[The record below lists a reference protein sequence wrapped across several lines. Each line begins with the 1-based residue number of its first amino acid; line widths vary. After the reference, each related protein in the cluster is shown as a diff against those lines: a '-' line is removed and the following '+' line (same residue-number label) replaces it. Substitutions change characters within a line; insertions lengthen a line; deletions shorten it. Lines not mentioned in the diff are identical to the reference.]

1 MRDPAI
7 SYFAITDNRA
17 RHVPFGIRQA
27 DRLSHLYVIG
37 KTGTGK
43 STLLETL
50 LTQDIAAGRGC
61 CLIDPHGDLAERVI
75 ARVPEHRQADLS
87 YVNIADPDQP
97 YRYNPLTFVPA
108 DKRSLVASGM
118 LEVFQKMWPLAWGQR
133 MEHILRHTLLAL
145 LEHPDTTLADIA
157 RLYNDKAFR
166 ARIVAGI
173 RNEQVRTFWKKEFPY
188 YNPRYRAEAL
198 APIQNKVGALLADP
212 RLFRFL
218 TEPDNR
224 LRLRRVMD
232 EGRIL
237 IINLSKGQ
245 IGEDSAKMLG
255 GLLVTALGLAAF
267 SRADTPPPERRPFYA
282 YVDEF
287 QSFTTLSVAN
297 MTAELRKYGV
307 GLILAHQYLH
317 QLEPDVRHAVIG
329 NAGTLIAFRLGAED
343 AALIAH
349 ELAPRITNEDL
360 LLLANHQVYVKLMI
374 GGAPSLPVSGITL
387 RPEQVTGRYGQA
399 ATWNPISAAGESR

>member
-1 MRDPAI
+1 MPRKPDPADI
-7 SYFAITDNRA
+7 SYFAITNTRA
-17 RHVPFGIRQA
+17 RYIPFGIKQA
-27 DRLSHLYVIG
+27 DRLHHMYVIG
-37 KTGTGK
+37 KTGAGK

-50 LTQDIAAGRGC
+50 LVQDIEAGRGC

-75 ARVPEHRQADLS
+75 ARIPESRRADLT

-97 YRYNPLTFVPA
+97 WRYNPLTFVPA

-118 LEVFQKMWPLAWGQR
+118 LEVFQKMWPAAWGQR
-133 MEHILRHTLLAL
+133 MEHILRNTLLAL
-145 LEHPDTTLADIA
+145 LEHPETTLADVS

-173 RNEQVRTFWKKEFPY
+173 KNDQVHAFWKKEFPQ
-188 YNPRYRAEAL
+188 YNPRYLAEAL

-218 TEPDNR
+218 TDPDNR

-232 EGRIL
+232 ERRIL
-237 IINLSKGQ
+237 VINMAKGV
-245 IGEDSAKMLG
+245 IGEDSAKLLG

-267 SRADTPPPERRPFYA
+267 SRADTPPAERRPFFL

-297 MTAELRKYGV
+297 MIAELRKYGV
-307 GLILAHQYLH
+307 GLVLAHQYLH

-329 NAGTLIAFRLGAED
+329 NAGTLITFRLGAED
-343 AALIAH
+343 AALIAQ
-349 ELAPRITNEDL
+349 ELAPRFTNEDL
-360 LLLANHQVYVKLMI
+360 LLLGNHYIYVKLMI
-374 GGAPSLPVSGITL
+374 DGSPSMPFSAITL
-387 RPEQVTGRYGQA
+387 PPDHTLRHPV
-399 ATWNPISAAGESR
+399 